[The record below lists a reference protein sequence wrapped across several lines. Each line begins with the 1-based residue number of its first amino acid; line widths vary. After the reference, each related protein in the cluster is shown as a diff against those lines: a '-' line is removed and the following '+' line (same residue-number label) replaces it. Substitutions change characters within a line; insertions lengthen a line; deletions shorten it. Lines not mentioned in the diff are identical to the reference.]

1 MTFRETLLDNF
12 AGDLE
17 DHPRRG
23 FLYLILGTAAMCLW
37 VLTPPPGKLTVIP
50 LILGLGS
57 LTLLLK
63 GLFLFRKSSEGLG
76 LSDRDLAEL
85 SDPSH
90 RKELP
95 PIAIQAAQILQDFGT
110 GAFLLWPLLH
120 FGGAINPSWN
130 KAPLLALFGCGAA
143 LFFLGLLIRRLASAQ
158 S

>member
-1 MTFRETLLDNF
+1 MNVREFFLDNF

-17 DHPRRG
+17 YHPGRA
-23 FLYLILGTAAMCLW
+23 LIYLALGAAALSVW
-37 VLTPPPGKLTVIP
+37 VLTPGLRKFTLVP
-50 LILGLGS
+50 LIFGLGS

-76 LSDRDLAEL
+76 LSERDLATL
-85 SDPSH
+85 SDSSS

-95 PIAIQAAQILQDFGT
+95 PISIQCAQILQDFGT

-120 FGGAINPSWN
+120 FGGAIDPSWN
-130 KAPLLALFGCGAA
+130 EAPLLALFGCGAA
-143 LFFLGLLIRRLASAQ
+143 LFFLGWLIRRWASTH